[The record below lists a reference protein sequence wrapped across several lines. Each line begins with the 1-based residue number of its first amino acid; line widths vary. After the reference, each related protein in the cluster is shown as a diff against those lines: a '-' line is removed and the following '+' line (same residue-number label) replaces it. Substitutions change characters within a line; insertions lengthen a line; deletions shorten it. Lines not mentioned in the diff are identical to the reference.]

1 MQLSRL
7 LVSLKAA
14 IIQTGLPIVRDILE
28 QSKATTGQ
36 FDYDDLITG
45 VAAALDGPPG
55 DELVRAMRN
64 RYHVALID
72 EFQDTDELQW
82 KFFHR
87 VFIESEGRNVAYLIA
102 DPKQAIYG
110 FRGAD
115 ITTYI
120 EAREEVQQA
129 GTSRVSLI
137 DNFRSTPLMI
147 EAYNCILS
155 PSANSSFFDGP
166 IQYDAPVKSGRDY
179 VAMHAD
185 RSTSVPVHL
194 LRLEPRNG
202 EELATPE
209 LRRGLVRQIAR
220 EARDLLM
227 DDKGLWFGPQN
238 ETKRIEPGD
247 IYVLTATNN
256 DAKQVA
262 RALQAAGVPH
272 VLYKQEG
279 LFQSDQAREIRDLL
293 TAIDDPTDAA
303 KRGRAWITSFFAV
316 PLAALPELADLPDSH
331 PLMARLRDWG
341 DLAGKRQFER
351 LFTRIVE
358 DSGIIRRE
366 LFLKDGER
374 GLTNYLHIFEVLLE
388 ETRAAGCD
396 LGDLI
401 ATLTAYSHETR
412 QPPGEDANV
421 QRHRKRPCRRP
432 DHDHPSQ

>member
-1 MQLSRL
+1 MVRGSQEGIDKLESLLYKCCVSRRLILPPFSTDVIHRELDKSPLFKIDLAAETDRFLAAVKTAGVKHAGTQKALASRLMILSHVIQTSGSGLATAFDTGFQDALAFLSEKLDGRDLGNERQQQIADAIMQLSRL

-87 VFIESEGRNVAYLIA
+87 VFIESEGRNIAYLIA

-115 ITTYI
+115 IATYI

-209 LRRGLVRQIAR
+209 LRR
-220 EARDLLM
+220 
-227 DDKGLWFGPQN
+227 
-238 ETKRIEPGD
+238 
-247 IYVLTATNN
+247 AT
-256 DAKQVA
+256 
-262 RALQAAGVPH
+262 G
-272 VLYKQEG
+272 
-279 LFQSDQAREIRDLL
+279 
-293 TAIDDPTDAA
+293 PTD
-303 KRGRAWITSFFAV
+303 RA
-316 PLAALPELADLPDSH
+316 
-331 PLMARLRDWG
+331 
-341 DLAGKRQFER
+341 
-351 LFTRIVE
+351 
-358 DSGIIRRE
+358 
-366 LFLKDGER
+366 
-374 GLTNYLHIFEVLLE
+374 
-388 ETRAAGCD
+388 
-396 LGDLI
+396 
-401 ATLTAYSHETR
+401 
-412 QPPGEDANV
+412 
-421 QRHRKRPCRRP
+421 RHAIC
-432 DHDHPSQ
+432 